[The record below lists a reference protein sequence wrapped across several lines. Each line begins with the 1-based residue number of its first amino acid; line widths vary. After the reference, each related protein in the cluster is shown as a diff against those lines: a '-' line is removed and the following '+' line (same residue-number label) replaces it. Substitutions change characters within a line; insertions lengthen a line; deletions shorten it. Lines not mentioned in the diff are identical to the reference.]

1 MEMNRQCR
9 VEKLRGIMDESEYR
23 MMLITSPANI
33 FYLSGFTGS
42 SGALIISDD
51 KQILLSDFRY
61 KTQSQQESPDWEFI
75 NVSIGLL
82 PGINE
87 EIKRHIPCKIAFESE
102 HISYSAYKVLSS
114 DGLLNYLIP
123 TKNIIEDIRI
133 IKDRFEIDIIR
144 KAAEITDIACER
156 VFEIIRAGITEREI
170 ALEAEY
176 TMRKAGASGL
186 AFDVIIGA
194 GENGAKPHSIPGDY
208 RLKNGDMVVIDMG
221 AKYQGYCADMTRTIC
236 IGEADEISQQ
246 IYNICYLSQ
255 TTSLDFLQAGIKGC
269 DVDSVARNIITDS
282 GYGDLFGHG
291 LGHSVGIEI
300 HENPRLSKTS
310 NDIIPAGTVITVEPG
325 IYIPGKAGVRIED
338 MVLVTDTGC
347 EIITGVS
354 KPKVLQCM

>member
-1 MEMNRQCR
+1 MNRQSR
-9 VEKLRGIMDESEYR
+9 VEKLRDIINKSEYR

-42 SGALIISDD
+42 SGALIISDE

-75 NVSIGLL
+75 NVSHGLL
-82 PGINE
+82 PGIYE

-102 HISYSAYKVLSS
+102 YISYSASIVLSS

-123 TKNIIEDIRI
+123 TNNIIEDMRI
-133 IKDRFEIDIIR
+133 IKDRFEVDIIR

-156 VFEIIRAGITEREI
+156 VFEIIKAGMTEREI
-170 ALEAEY
+170 AIEAEY

-186 AFDVIIGA
+186 AFDIIIGA
-194 GENGAKPHSIPGDY
+194 GENGAKPHSNPGDY

-221 AKYQGYCADMTRTIC
+221 ARYNGYCADMTRTIC
-236 IGEADEISQQ
+236 IGEADENLNQ
-246 IYNICYLSQ
+246 IYSICYLAQ
-255 TTSLDFLQAGIKGC
+255 TTSLNFLKAGMIGSE
-269 DVDSVARNIITDS
+269 VDCIARNIIDDN

-338 MVLVTDTGC
+338 MVLVTDNGC